1 MRAPSTAL
9 VTAWIGSRSLVSE
22 RIEYRGRESRHGKN
36 VHTLCVHA
44 DDVTDRELV
53 EFVERAG
60 RDHNSFGTHVERYIG
75 GTARVL
81 FYTD

>member
-1 MRAPSTAL
+1 
-9 VTAWIGSRSLVSE
+9 VSD
-22 RIEYRGRESRHGKN
+22 RIEYRGRESRYGKN
-36 VHTLCVHA
+36 VYTLCIYA

-60 RDHNSFGTHVERYIG
+60 RDHNSFGTHVERYTNN
-75 GTARVL
+75 TARVL

>member
-1 MRAPSTAL
+1 MSD
-9 VTAWIGSRSLVSE
+9 
-22 RIEYRGRESRHGKN
+22 RIEYRGRESRYGKN

-44 DDVTDRELV
+44 DDVTDHELI
-53 EFVERAG
+53 EYVERSG

>member
-1 MRAPSTAL
+1 MTD
-9 VTAWIGSRSLVSE
+9 
-22 RIEYRGRESRHGKN
+22 RIEYRSRESRYGKN
-36 VHTLCVHA
+36 VHTLCVHD

-60 RDHNSFGTHVERYIG
+60 RDHNSFGTLVERYQG
-75 GTARVL
+75 GTARVF